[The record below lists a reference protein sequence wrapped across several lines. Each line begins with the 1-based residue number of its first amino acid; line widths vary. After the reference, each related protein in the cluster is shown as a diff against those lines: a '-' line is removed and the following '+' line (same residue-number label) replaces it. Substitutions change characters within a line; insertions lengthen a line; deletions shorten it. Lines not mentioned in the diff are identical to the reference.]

1 MRLTNGISDRSGQNQ
16 RREPAE
22 SHFRKLDKTATSYV
36 EQGSEIIGPMVHD
49 SDEKISCRF
58 DVYRAD
64 EVRMTS
70 TQFGGGDWH
79 WRLSDA
85 EGLILLDTGG
95 YATERECRG
104 AIAILQENAGWASV
118 SQNS

>member
-1 MRLTNGISDRSGQNQ
+1 MESVTE
-16 RREPAE
+16 RRHGANRCRGAAE
-22 SHFRKLDKTATSYV
+22 ILPRNSADGV
-36 EQGSEIIGPMVHD
+36 
-49 SDEKISCRF
+49 SCTF

-70 TQFGGGDWH
+70 TQFCGGDWH

-95 YATERECRG
+95 YPSERECRE
-104 AIAILQENAGWASV
+104 AIAILKESAAFASV
-118 SQNS
+118 SRTS